1 MVVGNRRSGAG
12 PLEGEPEAKGGPS
25 AARAASLPCTTHT
38 AAVGF
43 TSEAHPLRE
52 GSEAQ
57 GRAWGSAEAC
67 LRCGSSQK
75 QDCRMVRGRAIGNEA
90 PQGPGP
96 GLS

>member
-1 MVVGNRRSGAG
+1 MLVGSRRSGAG

-25 AARAASLPCTTHT
+25 AARAASLPCTMHR

-43 TSEAHPLRE
+43 TSEAHPVRE

-67 LRCGSSQK
+67 PRCGSSQK
-75 QDCRMVRGRAIGNEA
+75 QDWRMVRGRATGNQA